1 MRGLSADSMMVKFRM
16 LVPAHL
22 LKFRRGFEKRLELG
36 LKLDFDQIMLDIDAI
51 RAEVPEAR
59 EESIV

>member
-1 MRGLSADSMMVKFRM
+1 MMVKFRM